1 MAADTPVEY
10 IKHHLTNLTYGK
22 LPEGYER
29 ADGSVVQEAT
39 WTFARTGQEA
49 ADMGFMALHVDT
61 LGWSIA
67 MGILFLGLFRFVA
80 NRVTDG
86 APSGLQNLVEMTFE
100 FVQGI
105 VRDVFHGKNPLIAP
119 LALTIFVWI
128 LLMNILKLIPIDYIP
143 SIAHAMGLE
152 YFKIVPTTDPNGTFG
167 ISIGV
172 FLLIL
177 FYSFKVKG
185 VGGFTKELAFNPFN
199 HWIMVP
205 FNLLLEILALIIKP
219 ISLALRL
226 FGNMYAG
233 EVVFILIA
241 LLPLWVQWTLN
252 VPWAIF
258 HILVIPLQAFIFMVL
273 TVVYL
278 SSAHEDHGHAELTP

>member
-10 IKHHLTNLTYGK
+10 IKHHLQNLTYGK

-29 ADGSVVQEAT
+29 ADGTVVQEAT
-39 WTFARTGQEA
+39 WTMARTGQEA
-49 ADMGFMALHVDT
+49 ADMGFMAVHVDT
-61 LGWSIA
+61 MGWSIA
-67 MGILFLGLFRFVA
+67 MGLLFLGLFRMVA
-80 NRVTDG
+80 KKATTDTPG
-86 APSGLQNLVEMTFE
+86 GLQNFVEMTVE
-100 FVQGI
+100 FIQNI
-105 VRDVFHGKNPLIAP
+105 VRDVFHGKNPIIAP
-119 LALTIFVWI
+119 LALTMFVWI
-128 LLMNILKLIPIDYIP
+128 FLMNSLKLIPVDYIP

-167 ISIGV
+167 LAIGV

-185 VGGFTKELAFNPFN
+185 PGGFAKELSFTPFN
-199 HWIMVP
+199 HWSLIP
-205 FNLLLEILALIIKP
+205 FNLVLEVLALIIKP

-241 LLPLWVQWTLN
+241 LLPLWIQWTLN

-258 HILVIPLQAFIFMVL
+258 HILVITLQAFIFTTL
-273 TVVYL
+273 AVVYL
-278 SSAHEDHGHAELTP
+278 SAAHEDH

>member
-1 MAADTPVEY
+1 MAADTPVDY

-29 ADGSVVQEAT
+29 ADGSVVEETT
-39 WTFARTGQEA
+39 WTMARTAQEA
-49 ADMGFMALHVDT
+49 ADMGFMAVHVDT
-61 LGWSIA
+61 MGWSIA
-67 MGILFLGLFRFVA
+67 MGVLFLGLFRFA
-80 NRVTDG
+80 AKKATSG
-86 APSGLQNLVEMTFE
+86 QPGGLQNMVEMTVE

-105 VRDVFHGKNPLIAP
+105 VRDVFHGNNPLIAP
-119 LALTIFVWI
+119 LALTMFVWI
-128 LLMNILKLIPIDYIP
+128 LLMNTLKLIPVDYIP
-143 SIAHAMGLE
+143 TIAHAMGLE

-185 VGGFTKELAFNPFN
+185 PGGFLKELSFTPFN
-199 HWIMVP
+199 HWALVP
-205 FNLLLEILALIIKP
+205 FNLVLELLALIIKP
-219 ISLALRL
+219 VSLALRL

-241 LLPLWVQWTLN
+241 LLPLWIQWTLN

-258 HILVIPLQAFIFMVL
+258 HILVVTLQAFIFTTL
-273 TVVYL
+273 AVVYL
-278 SSAHEDHGHAELTP
+278 SAAHEDH